1 MEKLKSPS
9 LQGGVGV
16 GSKKSNNFERF
27 FGDSTLTFL
36 TFGNTFRLPILPTRR
51 AVFLCLPLIFLC
63 LPLIFLCLPLISLC
77 LPLISLCLPLSKTAC
92 RLGKIFLNDTDSIEE
107 QECRMETAFLH
118 IPTQSYIYTFC
129 FTTTLHTPPRNPTQ
143 WRVLC
148 RILRPNPTHLPI
160 WLSNFK
166 PELCRVWRKC
176 IYPWKTYRFERWI
189 RAPRAR
195 SLFHIFPVFLFEGIM
210 AQVLL

>member
-1 MEKLKSPS
+1 MEKLFLLPSRQNFSQRGSP
-9 LQGGVGV
+9 
-16 GSKKSNNFERF
+16 
-27 FGDSTLTFL
+27 
-36 TFGNTFRLPILPTRR
+36 
-51 AVFLCLPLIFLC
+51 
-63 LPLIFLCLPLISLC
+63 
-77 LPLISLCLPLSKTAC
+77 
-92 RLGKIFLNDTDSIEE
+92 EE
-107 QECRMETAFLH
+107 QKCRMKIAFLH
-118 IPTQSYIYTFC
+118 ISAQSYIYIFC

-166 PELCRVWRKC
+166 PELYRICRKC

-195 SLFHIFPVFLFEGIM
+195 SLFHFFPAFLFCVQSGTSFAVSPNTMRAVCQNLCSDTPPFRDIHKISEMNG
-210 AQVLL
+210 